1 MAANPSIFCGPCD
14 FKHLSVPAAFW
25 CPICNEGTC
34 ASCNEQ
40 HCAFAL
46 TRQHEVIDIENYK
59 KLPEFL
65 LSLER
70 TCAVHDN
77 KLDFYCQTHNESC
90 CLTCIPEKHKECP
103 NVTAI
108 EVVVKNAKFSPAF
121 ADMLQGWDDLLH
133 NVTEFITLKKYNLKE
148 IEHSM
153 VAIQKEMA
161 SFRQEINELL
171 DRLEAQALHKLENIF
186 SKVMTAEKNAIDEM
200 SSKKSEV
207 QLYQQQCKNVQDFAS
222 DRQTFLAIQHI
233 SLILSDEERKFAS
246 KIKNCNSQNIKF
258 ETNETLRSLDNKLK
272 DFGTFRTSRINLNFK
287 LSQRKAEQAQFM
299 PLAKVHQVDIHKIKM
314 RLTKSFSLPSG
325 RYALHIKD
333 CAILPDGRFVFT
345 DFSASMRLLIFE
357 PVSSHF
363 DTITLPLAACGITSI
378 EGSTVAVLFGEENEM
393 KIIQLTNS
401 GSYSEETTI
410 TLPDRG
416 WSLSCSERKIAV
428 SVKNKGIILM
438 NIAGKQINLIPIKCD
453 YPINVHLDQD
463 KLYYTNSL
471 HHTIHCCTITGHSV
485 WERHI
490 SDERNQYSLTTDD
503 NGVVYVLCSQS
514 ADLVIITADGQDSAT
529 FKVKTK
535 DDGIDLPRVL
545 TFDRNKKQLLWVSC
559 NGEANLIAL
568 SP

>member
-1 MAANPSIFCGPCD
+1 MAANHSIFCGPCY

-34 ASCNEQ
+34 ASCSEQ

-59 KLPEFL
+59 KLPEFI

-70 TCAVHDN
+70 TCAIHDN

-108 EVVVKNAKFSPAF
+108 EVVVKNAKLSPGF

-133 NVTEFITLKKYNLKE
+133 NLTEFISLKQNNLKE

-153 VAIQKEMA
+153 IEIQTEIT
-161 SFRQEINELL
+161 SFRQEMNELL
-171 DRLEAQALHKLENIF
+171 DRLEAQAFHNLEHIF
-186 SKVMTAEKNAIDEM
+186 SKVMTAEKNVIDEM

-207 QLYQQQCKNVQDFAS
+207 ELFQQQCENVQNFAS
-222 DRQTFLAIQHI
+222 DLQTFLAIQHI
-233 SLILSDEERKFAS
+233 SLNLTDEESKFAS
-246 KIKNCNSQNIKF
+246 KIENCYSQNIKF
-258 ETNETLRSLDNKLK
+258 QTNEALRSLDTKLK
-272 DFGTFRTSRINLNFK
+272 DFGTFTISTINLNFK

-299 PLAKVHQVDIHKIKM
+299 PLAKVQQLDIRKIKM
-314 RLTKSFSLPSG
+314 RLTNSFSLPSG
-325 RYALHIKD
+325 RNALNIKD

-345 DFSASMRLLIFE
+345 DFLASRRLLVFE

-363 DTITLPLAACGITSI
+363 DTINLPLPACGITSI
-378 EGSTVAVLFGEENEM
+378 EGSTVAVLFGDENEM
-393 KIIQLTNS
+393 KIIQLMNS
-401 GSYSEETTI
+401 GSYKEETTI
-410 TLPDRG
+410 KLQNRG
-416 WSLSCSERKIAV
+416 WTLSCSERNIAV

-438 NIAGKQINLIPIKCD
+438 NTAGKQINLIPIKCD
-453 YPINVHLDQD
+453 YPINVHLDRG

-471 HHTIHCCTITGHSV
+471 RHTIHCCTITGESI

-490 SDERNQYSLTTDD
+490 SDVRNQYSLTTDD
-503 NGVVYVLCSQS
+503 SGVVYVLCSQS
-514 ADLVIITADGQDSAT
+514 ADLVVISADGQDSKT
-529 FKVKTK
+529 FKMKTR
-535 DDGIDLPRVL
+535 DDGIDLPIAL
-545 TFDRNKKQLLWVSC
+545 AFDRNKKQLLLVSC